1 MEDETRM
8 EEEQPREEEQP
19 PEGKARISRKRFLGT
34 VAGASVGTLALG
46 GVLAACG
53 GGGDEEAAA
62 TEAATAEAATTEAA
76 ATTAA
81 GEAAGAAG
89 QPILIGSAYPTVN
102 SPADAEQMERGS
114 GLARQEINDA
124 GGVAGR
130 PIEQEIVDMNS
141 FDGESLTSA
150 FNDLVSKEPDAVI
163 LGYHNVAGPNDI
175 LAAYGAPYLNASTAD
190 WQVTELKS
198 NPQKFK
204 NIFQADPTEVPYGL
218 GFPPFLNALI
228 DQGLF
233 NPAQKTIYII
243 EGDIV
248 YGQTIA
254 AACEEAAPGAGWEI
268 VGKDPVDTA
277 GGTAPVA
284 DWTPFI
290 DKVRD
295 SGATA
300 TFNTHW
306 NPADHAAFMKAW
318 VADPPD
324 SFVYLQYGASVPEFL
339 ELAGD
344 AAEGA
349 VWATVLGTMNDPV
362 GLAFQ
367 ERYQAMWDAPAGF
380 SNAGTGYDEVYM
392 LAHAWGITGDPRN
405 FEANITELKRNIHR
419 GVSGGYWF
427 GHDEANYCLSYPSE
441 IQDPSLG
448 NPHLFFQILPDDGG
462 NLSHQIID
470 PAPYIQTQYA
480 KQPWL
485 ST

>member
-1 MEDETRM
+1 M
-8 EEEQPREEEQP
+8 EEERIEAEQAEEAAPEEPRQV
-19 PEGKARISRKRFLGT
+19 SRRRFLGG
-34 VAGASVGTLALG
+34 VAGASMGGLTLAG
-46 GVLAACG
+46 ILAACG
-53 GGGDEEAAA
+53 GGGEEAAPTA
-62 TEAATAEAATTEAA
+62 TEAATTAAEPS

-81 GEAAGAAG
+81 APAQAG

-102 SPADAEQMERGS
+102 SPADAVQMEQGS

-163 LGYHNVAGPNDI
+163 LGYHNVSGPNDI
-175 LAAYGAPYLNASTAD
+175 LAAYGAPYLNASTAE
-190 WQVTELKS
+190 WQVNELKAD
-198 NPQKFK
+198 PEKFK
-204 NIFQADPTEVPYGL
+204 NVFQADPTEVPYGL
-218 GFPPFLNALI
+218 GFPPFLEALI
-228 DQGLF
+228 AQGLF
-233 NPAQKTIYII
+233 SPPSKTMYII

-254 AACEEAAPGAGWEI
+254 AAAETAAPDAGWEI

-300 TFNTHW
+300 VFNTHW

-318 VADPPD
+318 VADPPEAL
-324 SFVYLQYGASVPEFL
+324 VYLQYGASIPEFL

-349 VWATVLGTMNDPV
+349 IWATVLGTMNDPV

-367 ERYQAMWDAPAGF
+367 ERYQTRWGEVAGF
-380 SNAGTGYDEVYM
+380 SNAGTGYDEVYL

-405 FEANITELKRNIHR
+405 FEANIAELKRNIYR

-427 GHDEANYCLSYPSE
+427 GHAEANFCLSYPSE
-441 IQDPSLG
+441 IQDPGLG
-448 NPHLFFQILPDDGG
+448 NPHLFFQILPDDSGA
-462 NLSHQIID
+462 LSHQIID
-470 PAPYIQTQYA
+470 PAPYIQAQYV
-480 KQPWL
+480 QPPWL
-485 ST
+485 SF